1 MIVEIRGMWKP
12 KVPILLFLE
21 MVDYFQDIPIVEIPR
36 NICVLDEETAAFL
49 NLLAP
54 DNERLDRRYA

>member
-1 MIVEIRGMWKP
+1 
-12 KVPILLFLE
+12 

-54 DNERLDRRYA
+54 DNERLNRRYA